1 MMVLFQCPQKQ
12 GLDAHE
18 RVRKI
23 VAKRQRH
30 PLGAAKSEFLQD
42 KNSRE
47 GLRNSDFVLG
57 NQSKNKATL
66 N

>member
-1 MMVLFQCPQKQ
+1 MHTRGKGNYSLEKQ
-12 GLDAHE
+12 
-18 RVRKI
+18 RIPR
-23 VAKRQRH
+23 
-30 PLGAAKSEFLQD
+30 GAAKSEFLQD

-57 NQSKNKATL
+57 NQNKNKATL